1 MCLAA
6 ILGLELD
13 NVFNTV
19 ILTPAIQKSIS
30 IFSHRYMLIIARD
43 LTKNNIDQGMAIMK
57 KVLKV
62 GLDSV
67 S

>member
-1 MCLAA
+1 
-6 ILGLELD
+6 
-13 NVFNTV
+13 
-19 ILTPAIQKSIS
+19 
-30 IFSHRYMLIIARD
+30 MLIIARD